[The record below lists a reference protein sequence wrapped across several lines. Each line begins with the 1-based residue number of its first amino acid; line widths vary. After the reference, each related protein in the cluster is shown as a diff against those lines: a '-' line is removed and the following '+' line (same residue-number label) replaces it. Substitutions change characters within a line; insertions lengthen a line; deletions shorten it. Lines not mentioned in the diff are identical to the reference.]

1 MMQSSQMPMFLAVGV
16 CLAADAVAENMTDAV
31 RPFRFRGN
39 SARDTSRRLSDGFT
53 SLTNA
58 LNDQI
63 AASPGGAIF
72 RGGGKGILIR
82 APDFFDNGDT
92 KVVPATFWSNDIY
105 APSGVYPGNQD
116 QNGAIPGV
124 DPWCPLY
131 YDDGYGGQ
139 PASGCDDAGLCGPY
153 GSWDY
158 AQMAYVVGSS
168 MYDMFPD
175 YDNIQSD
182 DWGWGV
188 FYPFDA
194 NAADKRCRY
203 DDSNDGWDCPGGWMD
218 ADGSFTA
225 DPSKKGAGYY
235 EPGNP
240 DAGYEGGGA
249 GCHFQDGDN
258 VIDQDDAYAD
268 DQNLVQDKS
277 CQCNYIFSDDWGHWV
292 QTWMANRDSS
302 KYDPDGRPWFQGG
315 AQAPT
320 WGMDV
325 AACWMNNPTDMIFL
339 QNAIWAA
346 AGDWNNQRA
355 PLSDWKDPAVDGD
368 VAASVSNRV
377 YWGWNEIPV
386 GASIDQPEYW
396 DAVMIKLPANVC
408 EDDSLGGADYI
419 ECLKPCAQQQLEN
432 DIEQW
437 VIAKKLVVGEEN
449 AGNRPGSSVVIAR
462 EYYVSSTGRYQRY
475 FFCEDWTSPSEKY
488 KIRYNPDNDD
498 CFVEAL

>member
-1 MMQSSQMPMFLAVGV
+1 MMQSSQMPMFLAVVV

-39 SARDTSRRLSDGFT
+39 RARDTSRRLSDGQT
-53 SLTNA
+53 SLTSA

-63 AASPGGAIF
+63 AASPGGAIY

-82 APDFFDNGDT
+82 APDFFNGGNT
-92 KVVPATFWSNDIY
+92 KVLPATLWSNDIY
-105 APSGVYPGNQD
+105 APSGVYPGNTD
-116 QNGAIPGV
+116 Q
-124 DPWCPLY
+124 DPWCPLNV
-131 YDDGYGGQ
+131 DDGYGNQ
-139 PASGCDDAGLCGPY
+139 PANGCDQPTLCGTY

-168 MYDMFPD
+168 MYDMFED

-194 NAADKRCRY
+194 NTVDKRCRY

-249 GCHFQDGDN
+249 GCHFQPGDN
-258 VIDQDDAYAD
+258 VIDQDDAYVG

-277 CQCNYIFSDDWGHWV
+277 CQCNYIFNDNWDHWV

-302 KYDPDGRPWFQGG
+302 KYNPGGSRPWFGGG

-320 WGMDV
+320 WGMDI
-325 AACWMNNPTDMIFL
+325 AACWTNNPTDMIKL

-355 PLSDWKDPAVDGD
+355 PLSDWKDPKADGD
-368 VAASVSNRV
+368 VAASVHNRV

-386 GASIDQPEYW
+386 GTRIEKPEYW

-408 EDDSLGGADYI
+408 EDGNLGGQDFI
-419 ECLKPCAQQQLEN
+419 ECLKMCAQQQLEA
-432 DIEQW
+432 DIDQW
-437 VIAKKLVVGEEN
+437 VNKGKLLKGEGN

-462 EYYVSSTGRYQRY
+462 EYYDSSTGRYQRW
-475 FFCEDWTSPSEKY
+475 FFCEDWTSPSGKY
-488 KIRYNPDNDD
+488 QIRYNPNGGND
-498 CFVEAL
+498 CFLDDR